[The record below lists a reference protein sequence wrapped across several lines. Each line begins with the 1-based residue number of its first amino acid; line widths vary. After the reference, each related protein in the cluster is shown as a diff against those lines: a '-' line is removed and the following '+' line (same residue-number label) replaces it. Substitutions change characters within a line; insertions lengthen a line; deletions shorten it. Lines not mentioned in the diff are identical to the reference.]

1 MWFSEGDNFEYY
13 QLPRLTKHKLIQLNK
28 LFSGERNTSTALACL
43 TANLGGLLPALAGPK
58 MVTDPVKDPS
68 VSKDQIANE
77 IYMYMLMYFILSI
90 ILFAMLLIY
99 FPDNEETQSEEERS
113 QNIFQDLSEI
123 FM

>member
-1 MWFSEGDNFEYY
+1 M
-13 QLPRLTKHKLIQLNK
+13 
-28 LFSGERNTSTALACL
+28 
-43 TANLGGLLPALAGPK
+43 PALAGPK